1 MLKILTL
8 ADPPWEALTLET
20 RDALQRVSEL
30 TFIDRFYLAGGTG
43 LALHL
48 GHRFS
53 VDLDFFSQASD
64 SVGPDERALLRE
76 AFEDPSLI
84 ITYDKDTTFVAS
96 WRDVGISFFRLQA
109 YPLVQTPIQLD
120 RIPLATVEEIGAMK
134 LAAIIDRGTRK
145 DLVDVYF
152 ILQRVPLTTLF
163 QIASVKYSRVTTFA
177 VSATRA
183 LAYFE
188 DAETIPMPR
197 MLDRTSWTKMKRFLE
212 RQAMEAGRQH
222 LEDLWT

>member
-8 ADPPWEALTLET
+8 ADPPWEALPRER

-109 YPLVQTPIQLD
+109 YPLVHTPI
-120 RIPLATVEEIGAMK
+120 
-134 LAAIIDRGTRK
+134 
-145 DLVDVYF
+145 
-152 ILQRVPLTTLF
+152 
-163 QIASVKYSRVTTFA
+163 
-177 VSATRA
+177 
-183 LAYFE
+183 
-188 DAETIPMPR
+188 
-197 MLDRTSWTKMKRFLE
+197 
-212 RQAMEAGRQH
+212 
-222 LEDLWT
+222 